1 MQIRAV
7 PQQSE
12 KKGYVSESKRPI
24 SHEKSNE
31 IKRKNP
37 NPERN
42 KKIK

>member
-1 MQIRAV
+1 MRIRAV
-7 PQQSE
+7 PQKSE
-12 KKGYVSESKRPI
+12 KKGYISECKRPI
-24 SHEKSNE
+24 SHENSNE